1 MQPSPRPTLPVS
13 PSQTLSTEL
22 YEPVGS
28 LLAMVAGTPNGPHGL
43 KLHVGE
49 FQNPHVLHTQAS
61 PATSEQKLA
70 RVLQDVLGEEA
81 PCHDLVAGTHA
92 DFAMRRYPCSMYFG
106 AWQSTCT
113 KHTLLSVCSCN
124 LICAF
129 LTTMA
134 DGRIRSQALH
144 QRLQARLDSITQ
156 VLSQCCMT
164 HDVPCTEPP
173 SLHSCFGT
181 GQSQMSAYCIPGCGR
196 HV

>member
-1 MQPSPRPTLPVS
+1 MAWHQHVTIRRAMQPSPRPTLPVS

-22 YEPVGS
+22 NEPVGP

-43 KLHVGE
+43 KLHIGE

-92 DFAMRRYPCSMYFG
+92 DFAMRRYPCSMYSG

-113 KHTLLSVCSCN
+113 KTHF
-124 LICAF
+124 AE
-129 LTTMA
+129 
-134 DGRIRSQALH
+134 
-144 QRLQARLDSITQ
+144 RLQLQSHLCLADNHGRRTHPEPGVTPAPAGPAGQ
-156 VLSQCCMT
+156 HHPGAFAVL
-164 HDVPCTEPP
+164 HDT
-173 SLHSCFGT
+173 
-181 GQSQMSAYCIPGCGR
+181 
-196 HV
+196 